1 MHLTIITPEKTVL
14 KEEIDELLVPTA
26 NGQIGIL
33 PHHINLVTQITS
45 GEMIIKYN
53 KKERFYAITGGF
65 IEVNKE
71 NIIVLA
77 DYAEHAQ
84 DIDTSK
90 AHEAQKRAEEILS
103 KKREILSREEIIQ
116 LEAELRRSLLQ
127 QHIAQRHKRR
137 A

>member
-14 KEEIDELLVPTA
+14 KEEIDELLVPTIK
-26 NGQIGIL
+26 GQIGIL
-33 PHHINLVTQITS
+33 PHHINLVTQIVP
-45 GEMIIKYN
+45 GEMIIKFN
-53 KKERFYAITGGF
+53 KKERFYAVTGGF
-65 IEVNKE
+65 LEVNRDK
-71 NIIVLA
+71 ITVLA

-84 DIDTSK
+84 EIDALK
-90 AHEAQKRAEEILS
+90 AHEAQKRAEDILS
-103 KKREILSREEIIQ
+103 KKREILTREEIIQ